1 MPSGGRHAVS
11 DKMIEEIRQ
20 QPEVLQRVLDE
31 DWGAVLAAARD
42 LRKRGFRLAMLV
54 ARGTSDNAAYYAK
67 YLFEVLLGV
76 PAALASPSAFTL
88 YGTKMDLR
96 DVFVIGISQS
106 GESKDVFETIR
117 RSRDLGATTLSV
129 TNDKTSSLAHV
140 ADKHLFLCAVVVE
153 SLAATQN

>member
-88 YGTKMDLR
+88 YGTKIDLR
-96 DVFVIGISQS
+96 DVFVICKIKS
-106 GESKDVFETIR
+106 GERKDII
-117 RSRDLGATTLSV
+117 
-129 TNDKTSSLAHV
+129 
-140 ADKHLFLCAVVVE
+140 
-153 SLAATQN
+153 